1 MNTLEQLNE
10 LFIDIFDDDD
20 IVLSRETTAADV
32 GAWDSVMNVRIF
44 LELESEFKVRFTA
57 GEVANLKNVGELV
70 DFIEARR

>member
-1 MNTLEQLNE
+1 VNTLEQLNE